1 MSTWEC
7 RARQTR
13 YRSDIRCRNTRSD
26 HMPDAVDAF
35 IEKWEFDAKD
45 REYLARLVKTIGDP
59 QVLDDILERYPMGV
73 SSRAAVHA
81 MWSFVGKT
89 YRQLALS
96 PEAMDAA
103 VRFMVVSHE
112 SGAGLDHRT
121 QILKK
126 ILSPWGLGDAAA
138 MARAE
143 KKLMEVAGP
152 QVSNDALIER
162 FLTLRKQCLKAKD
175 RPDSSEARRYL
186 KKHPG
191 ASVFAT
197 NRFGGRSGAAAAF
210 VDSLDAAGATTV
222 TIENISFDDETASGQ
237 PHADSMTVELP
248 RDAAARER
256 VFKVINEEG
265 SPEDAP
271 IADRGESSVGL
282 WWD

>member
-1 MSTWEC
+1 
-7 RARQTR
+7 
-13 YRSDIRCRNTRSD
+13 
-26 HMPDAVDAF
+26 MPDAVDAF

-162 FLTLRKQCLKAKD
+162 FLTLRKQFLKAKD